1 MFDVNELV
9 AIQIGLASPEKIREW
24 SHGEVTK
31 PETINYRSQKPEPDG
46 LFCEKIFGPA
56 KDYECHCGKYKKSRF
71 KGITCDKCGVEV
83 TTKAVRRERMGSIE
97 LASPCAHIWYL
108 KGIPSK
114 MGLVLDILPK
124 QLEDIVYFKSH
135 ICLNAGMSKNI
146 FKKQVFDEK
155 TGRLVFTKV
164 INEEILPTLDQESY
178 DYQEGKELVE
188 RMLNEHEPFNFFDT
202 SYYVSRFL
210 GCEFGIGAE
219 AVQKLLHE
227 VDINEEFDKIQEE
240 LKSSQGQKRAKL
252 IKRLETVEAFKT
264 STNKP
269 EWMVLDVL
277 PVIPPDLR
285 PMLPLDGGR
294 FATSDLNDL
303 YRRVIN
309 RNNRLKRLI
318 EMTSPDVI
326 LMNEKR
332 MLQEAVDA
340 LIDNGRKGKPVMTT
354 AGKPY
359 KSLSTSLKGKSGRFR
374 QNLLGKRVDFSGR
387 SVIAVGPSLKM
398 YQCGLPMEMAVQLF
412 RPFIA
417 HEMLKNGSATSH
429 KQANKMIDHYEA
441 KVLDAVDEV
450 IKNKYVLLNRAPT
463 LHRLGI
469 QAFRPVIVTGHAIR
483 LHPLVCAAFNADF
496 DGDQMAVHLPLSD
509 EAQYEAKT
517 LMLASNNILGP
528 KDGKPI
534 VTPSQDMILGN
545 YYLTLESDVPY
556 FKHKAEILRSV
567 YHDEEEAA
575 RYDLYAE
582 CEGKVFRDI
591 DEVMRA
597 YQTKQI
603 HLQNRIAIKGSAM
616 HKTGFSEKMN
626 NSYLITTVGKIIFNQ
641 IFPEDFPYLN
651 VKPTDKKF
659 NNLSGDLDTFFVPK
673 GTNIKE
679 YIASLPLK
687 SPFAKKD
694 LSAIIDEVF
703 KRYHNPRTSEV
714 LDRLKDQGFFYSTI
728 SGITISIAD
737 IPLVEGKEEILKA
750 GDEKV
755 EKINR
760 LFNRGLITDEERHTK
775 VVGVWSDVKEKEIQ
789 PVLTKQLERDKR
801 NPIYMM
807 SDSGA
812 RGNISNF
819 VQLSGFRGLM
829 AKPNGDTIE
838 LPIKSCF
845 REGLTVSE
853 FFIATHGARK
863 GGADTALKTAD
874 SGYLTRR
881 LVDVSHDV
889 IIREED
895 CGTDHGFVVEEI
907 REPGAKEATVPLK
920 DRLVGRYSCHDI
932 VDPNTGVVICE
943 GNTLMDE
950 DIADKIIKA
959 GIKKVEIRSLF
970 GCETKDGVCVH
981 CYGRNLASGKVAS
994 IGDTVGIMAAQSIGE
1009 PGTQLTMRTFHTG
1022 GVAGSDITQGLPRV
1036 QELFEARKP
1045 KGEAVISEIAGTVAS
1060 VTVDDKN
1067 KSTIVIKN
1075 DLEEK
1080 SYTTV
1085 IGAHVIVSEGMKVYN
1100 GQALTDGSINP
1111 KELLNVSDIRAV
1123 EKYIVQEIHKVY
1135 RAQGIEISDKHIE
1148 VIVKQMMRKMVIVDG
1163 GDTDLL
1169 PGTRVETIR
1178 FTEANAKAL
1187 SQGKRPAVG
1196 YPKILGI
1203 TKAALDTES
1212 FLSSAS
1218 FQETTKV
1225 LTDAAIKGSVDHL
1238 HGLKENVMIGKLI
1251 PAGDAFFEKK
1261 EEESE
1266 DNKVTEE
1273 EKDYSTTLPE
1283 EDDNVI
1289 NFTDI
1294 FSDDNEN

>member
-1 MFDVNELV
+1 MFDVNKLV

-46 LFCEKIFGPA
+46 LFCERIFGPA
-56 KDYECHCGKYKKSRF
+56 KDYECHCGRYKKSRF
-71 KGITCDKCGVEV
+71 KGVICDKCGVEV

-97 LASPCAHIWYL
+97 LSSPCAHIWYL

-114 MGLVLDILPK
+114 MGLVLDVLPK

-135 ICLNAGMSKNI
+135 ICLNAGDSKI
-146 FKKQVFDEK
+146 IQRKEVFDEK
-155 TGRLVFTKV
+155 TGRLVFPKV
-164 INEEILPTLDQESY
+164 IKEEILPNLDPSSY
-178 DYQEGKELVE
+178 DYQEGTDIVD
-188 RMLNEHEPFNFFDT
+188 RILNEKEPFNFFDT
-202 SYYVSRFL
+202 AYYVSRFL
-210 GCEFGIGAE
+210 RTEFGIGAE
-219 AVQKLLHE
+219 AVQKLLKE
-227 VDINEEFDKIQEE
+227 VDINAEFDKIQDE
-240 LKSSQGQKRAKL
+240 LKNSQGQKRVKL

-264 STNKP
+264 SGNKP

-318 EMTSPDVI
+318 EMRSPDVI
-326 LMNEKR
+326 LMNERR

-340 LIDNGRKGKPVMTT
+340 LIDNGRKGKPVMTA

-417 HEMLKNGSATSH
+417 HEMLDNQTATSH

-441 KVLDAVDEV
+441 AVLDAVDVV

-469 QAFRPVIVTGHAIR
+469 QAFKPVIVTGHAIR

-545 YYLTLESDVPY
+545 YYLTLESDVNY
-556 FKHKAEILRSV
+556 FRNKAKKLREEFN
-567 YHDEEEAA
+567 DEEEAKL
-575 RYDLYAE
+575 YDLYAE
-582 CEGKVFRDI
+582 CEGKVFRDV
-591 DEVMRA
+591 DEVIRA
-597 YQTKQI
+597 YETKQI
-603 HLQNRIAIKGSAM
+603 HLQNRVAIKGSSL
-616 HKTGFSEKMN
+616 HKTGFTDSMN

-651 VKPTDKKF
+651 VRPTDKKY
-659 NNLSGDLDTFFVPK
+659 NNLNGDLATFFVPK

-687 SPFAKKD
+687 SPFTKKD

-714 LDRLKDQGFFYSTI
+714 LDKLKDQGFYYSTI
-728 SGITISIAD
+728 SGITISIDD
-737 IPLVEGKEEILKA
+737 IPLVEGKDEILKE
-750 GDEKV
+750 GDAKV
-755 EKINR
+755 EKITKLYR
-760 LFNRGLITDEERHTK
+760 RGLITDEERHRQ
-775 VVGVWSDVKEKEIQ
+775 VIGVWSDVREKDIQ
-789 PVLTKQLERDKR
+789 PILTKQLEANTR

-819 VQLSGFRGLM
+819 VQLSGLRGLM
-829 AKPNGDTIE
+829 AKPSGETIE

-907 REPGAKEATVPLK
+907 RDKDAKDPIVPLK
-920 DRLVGRYSCHDI
+920 DRLIGRYTVHDVI
-932 VDPNTGVVICE
+932 DPNSGRVIVP
-943 GNTLMDE
+943 GNTLIDE
-950 DIADKIIKA
+950 ALAADIVNA

-1045 KGEAVISEIAGTVAS
+1045 KGEAVISEIAGVVKS

-1067 KSTIVIKN
+1067 KSTIVIAN

-1085 IGAHVIVSEGMKVYN
+1085 IGAHVIVNEGDHVIN
-1100 GQALTDGSINP
+1100 GQAITDGSINP

-1123 EKYIVQEIHKVY
+1123 ENYIVAEIHKVY
-1135 RAQGIEISDKHIE
+1135 RSQGIEISDKHIE
-1148 VIVKQMMRKMVIVDG
+1148 VIVKQMMRKIVIVDG
-1163 GDTDLL
+1163 GDTSLL
-1169 PGTRVETIR
+1169 PGTRVEINK
-1178 FTEANAKAL
+1178 FTEENRKAL
-1187 SQGKRPAVG
+1187 LEKKRPAVG
-1196 YPKILGI
+1196 YPRVLGI
-1203 TKAALDTES
+1203 TKAALDTDS

-1225 LTDAAIKGSVDHL
+1225 LTDAAIKGSIDHL

-1251 PAGDAFFEKK
+1251 PAGDAFYAEK
-1261 EEESE
+1261 EEEKVE
-1266 DNKVTEE
+1266 EVENVNDNVEATN
-1273 EKDYSTTLPE
+1273 LPE
-1283 EDDNVI
+1283 EDDSNII
-1289 NFTDI
+1289 NFTNI
-1294 FSDDNEN
+1294 FDDDE

>member
-1 MFDVNELV
+1 MFDVNKLV

-46 LFCEKIFGPA
+46 LFCERIFGPA
-56 KDYECHCGKYKKSRF
+56 KDYECHCGRYKKSRF
-71 KGITCDKCGVEV
+71 KGVICDKCGVEV

-97 LASPCAHIWYL
+97 LSSPCAHIWYL

-114 MGLVLDILPK
+114 MGLVLDVLPK

-135 ICLNAGMSKNI
+135 ICLNAGDSKI
-146 FKKQVFDEK
+146 IQRKEVFDEK
-155 TGRLVFTKV
+155 TGRLVFPKV
-164 INEEILPTLDQESY
+164 IKEEILPNLDPSSY
-178 DYQEGKELVE
+178 DYQEGADIVD
-188 RMLNEHEPFNFFDT
+188 RILNEKEPFNFFDT
-202 SYYVSRFL
+202 AYYVSRFL
-210 GCEFGIGAE
+210 RTEFGIGAE
-219 AVQKLLHE
+219 AVQKLLKE
-227 VDINEEFDKIQEE
+227 VDINAEFDKIQEE
-240 LKSSQGQKRAKL
+240 LKNSQGQKRVKL

-264 STNKP
+264 SGNKP

-318 EMTSPDVI
+318 EMRSPDVI
-326 LMNEKR
+326 LMNERR

-340 LIDNGRKGKPVMTT
+340 LIDNGRKGKPVMTA

-417 HEMLKNGSATSH
+417 HEMLENQTATSH

-441 KVLDAVDEV
+441 AVLDAVDVV

-469 QAFRPVIVTGHAIR
+469 QAFKPVIVTGHAIR

-545 YYLTLESDVPY
+545 YYLTLESDVNY
-556 FKHKAEILRSV
+556 FRNKAKKLREEFN
-567 YHDEEEAA
+567 DEEEAKL
-575 RYDLYAE
+575 YDLYAE
-582 CEGKVFRDI
+582 CEGKVFRDV
-591 DEVMRA
+591 DEVIRA
-597 YQTKQI
+597 YETKQI
-603 HLQNRIAIKGSAM
+603 HLQNRVAIKGSSL
-616 HKTGFSEKMN
+616 HKTGFTDSMN

-651 VKPTDKKF
+651 VRPTDKKY
-659 NNLSGDLDTFFVPK
+659 NNLNGDLATFFVPK

-687 SPFAKKD
+687 SPFTKKD

-714 LDRLKDQGFFYSTI
+714 LDKLKDQGFYYSTI
-728 SGITISIAD
+728 SGITISIDD
-737 IPLVEGKEEILKA
+737 IPLVEGKDEILKE
-750 GDEKV
+750 GDAKV
-755 EKINR
+755 EKITKLYR
-760 LFNRGLITDEERHTK
+760 RGLITDEERHRQ
-775 VVGVWSDVKEKEIQ
+775 VIGVWSDVREKDIQ
-789 PVLTKQLERDKR
+789 PILTKQLEANTR

-819 VQLSGFRGLM
+819 VQLSGLRGLM
-829 AKPNGDTIE
+829 AKPSGETIE

-907 REPGAKEATVPLK
+907 RDKDAKDPIVPLK
-920 DRLVGRYSCHDI
+920 DRLIGRYTVHDVI
-932 VDPNTGVVICE
+932 DPNSGRVIVP
-943 GNTLMDE
+943 GNTLIDE
-950 DIADKIIKA
+950 ALAADIVNA

-1045 KGEAVISEIAGTVAS
+1045 KGEAVISEIAGVVKS

-1067 KSTIVIKN
+1067 KSTIVIAN

-1085 IGAHVIVSEGMKVYN
+1085 IGAHVIVNEGDHVIN
-1100 GQALTDGSINP
+1100 GQAITDGSINP

-1123 EKYIVQEIHKVY
+1123 ENYIVSEIHKVY
-1135 RAQGIEISDKHIE
+1135 RSQGIEISDKHIE
-1148 VIVKQMMRKMVIVDG
+1148 VIVKQMMRKIVIVDG
-1163 GDTDLL
+1163 GDTSLL
-1169 PGTRVETIR
+1169 PGTRVEINK
-1178 FTEANAKAL
+1178 FTEENRKAL
-1187 SQGKRPAVG
+1187 LEKKRPAVG
-1196 YPKILGI
+1196 YPRVLGI
-1203 TKAALDTES
+1203 TKAALDTDS

-1225 LTDAAIKGSVDHL
+1225 LTDAAIKGSIDHL

-1251 PAGDAFFEKK
+1251 PAGDAFYAEK
-1261 EEESE
+1261 EEEKVE
-1266 DNKVTEE
+1266 EVENVNDNVEATN
-1273 EKDYSTTLPE
+1273 LPE
-1283 EDDNVI
+1283 EDDSNII
-1289 NFTDI
+1289 NFTNI
-1294 FSDDNEN
+1294 FDDDE

>member
-1 MFDVNELV
+1 MFDVNKLV

-46 LFCEKIFGPA
+46 LFCERIFGPA
-56 KDYECHCGKYKKSRF
+56 KDYECHCGRYKKSRF
-71 KGITCDKCGVEV
+71 KGVICDKCGVEV

-97 LASPCAHIWYL
+97 LSSPCAHIWYL

-114 MGLVLDILPK
+114 MGLVLDVLPK

-135 ICLNAGMSKNI
+135 ICLNAGDSKI
-146 FKKQVFDEK
+146 IQRKEVFDEK
-155 TGRLVFTKV
+155 TGRLVFPKV
-164 INEEILPTLDQESY
+164 IKEEILPNLDPSSY
-178 DYQEGKELVE
+178 DYQEGTDIVD
-188 RMLNEHEPFNFFDT
+188 RILNEKEPFNFFDT
-202 SYYVSRFL
+202 AYYVSRFL
-210 GCEFGIGAE
+210 RTEFGIGAE
-219 AVQKLLHE
+219 AVQKLLKE
-227 VDINEEFDKIQEE
+227 VDINAEFDKIQEE
-240 LKSSQGQKRAKL
+240 LKNSQGQKRVKL

-264 STNKP
+264 SGNKP

-318 EMTSPDVI
+318 EMRSPDVI
-326 LMNEKR
+326 LMNERR

-340 LIDNGRKGKPVMTT
+340 LIDNGRKGKPVMTA

-417 HEMLKNGSATSH
+417 HEMLENQTATSH

-441 KVLDAVDEV
+441 AVLDAVDVV

-469 QAFRPVIVTGHAIR
+469 QAFKPVIVTGHAIR

-545 YYLTLESDVPY
+545 YYLTLESDVNY
-556 FKHKAEILRSV
+556 FRNKAKKLREEFN
-567 YHDEEEAA
+567 DEEEAKL
-575 RYDLYAE
+575 YDLYAE
-582 CEGKVFRDI
+582 CEGKVFRDV
-591 DEVMRA
+591 DEVIRA
-597 YQTKQI
+597 YETKQI
-603 HLQNRIAIKGSAM
+603 HLQNRVAIKGSSL
-616 HKTGFSEKMN
+616 HKTGFTDSMN

-651 VKPTDKKF
+651 VRPTDKKY
-659 NNLSGDLDTFFVPK
+659 NNLNGDLATFFVPK

-687 SPFAKKD
+687 SPFTKKD

-714 LDRLKDQGFFYSTI
+714 LDKLKDQGFYYSTI
-728 SGITISIAD
+728 SGITISIDD
-737 IPLVEGKEEILKA
+737 IPLVEGKDEILKE
-750 GDEKV
+750 GDAKV
-755 EKINR
+755 EKITKLYR
-760 LFNRGLITDEERHTK
+760 RGLITDEERHRQ
-775 VVGVWSDVKEKEIQ
+775 VIGVWSDVREKDIQ
-789 PVLTKQLERDKR
+789 PILTKQLEANTR

-819 VQLSGFRGLM
+819 VQLSGLRGLM
-829 AKPNGDTIE
+829 AKPSGETIE

-907 REPGAKEATVPLK
+907 RDKDAKDPIVPLK
-920 DRLVGRYSCHDI
+920 DRLIGRYTVHDVI
-932 VDPNTGVVICE
+932 DPNSGRVIVP
-943 GNTLMDE
+943 GNTLIDE
-950 DIADKIIKA
+950 ALASDIVNA

-1045 KGEAVISEIAGTVAS
+1045 KGEAVISEIAGVVKS

-1067 KSTIVIKN
+1067 KSTIVIAN

-1085 IGAHVIVSEGMKVYN
+1085 IGAHVIVNEGDHVIN
-1100 GQALTDGSINP
+1100 GQAITDGSINP

-1123 EKYIVQEIHKVY
+1123 ENYIVSEIHKVY
-1135 RAQGIEISDKHIE
+1135 RSQGIEISDKHIE
-1148 VIVKQMMRKMVIVDG
+1148 VIVKQMMRKIVIVDG
-1163 GDTDLL
+1163 GDTSLL
-1169 PGTRVETIR
+1169 PGTRVEINK
-1178 FTEANAKAL
+1178 FTEENRKAL
-1187 SQGKRPAVG
+1187 LEKKRPAVG
-1196 YPKILGI
+1196 YPRVLGI
-1203 TKAALDTES
+1203 TKAALDTDS

-1225 LTDAAIKGSVDHL
+1225 LTDAAIKGSIDHL

-1251 PAGDAFFEKK
+1251 PAGDAFYAEK
-1261 EEESE
+1261 EEEKVE
-1266 DNKVTEE
+1266 EVENVNDNVEATN
-1273 EKDYSTTLPE
+1273 LPE
-1283 EDDNVI
+1283 EDDSNII
-1289 NFTDI
+1289 NFTNI
-1294 FSDDNEN
+1294 FDDDE

>member
-1 MFDVNELV
+1 MFDVNKLV

-46 LFCEKIFGPA
+46 LFCERIFGPA
-56 KDYECHCGKYKKSRF
+56 KDYECHCGRYKKSRF
-71 KGITCDKCGVEV
+71 KGVICDKCGVEV

-97 LASPCAHIWYL
+97 LSSPCAHIWYL

-114 MGLVLDILPK
+114 MGLVLDVLPK

-135 ICLNAGMSKNI
+135 ICLNAGDSKI
-146 FKKQVFDEK
+146 IQRKEVFDEK
-155 TGRLVFTKV
+155 TGRLVFPKV
-164 INEEILPTLDQESY
+164 IKEEILPNLDPSSY
-178 DYQEGKELVE
+178 DYQEGTDIVD
-188 RMLNEHEPFNFFDT
+188 RILNEKEPFNFFDT
-202 SYYVSRFL
+202 AYYVSRFL
-210 GCEFGIGAE
+210 RTEFGIGAE
-219 AVQKLLHE
+219 AVQKLLKE
-227 VDINEEFDKIQEE
+227 VDINAEFDKIQEE
-240 LKSSQGQKRAKL
+240 LKNSQGQKRVKL

-264 STNKP
+264 SGNKP

-318 EMTSPDVI
+318 EMRSPDVI
-326 LMNEKR
+326 LMNERR

-340 LIDNGRKGKPVMTT
+340 LIDNGRKGKPVMTA

-417 HEMLKNGSATSH
+417 HEMLDNQTATSH

-441 KVLDAVDEV
+441 AVLDAVDVV

-469 QAFRPVIVTGHAIR
+469 QAFKPVIVTGHAIR

-545 YYLTLESDVPY
+545 YYLTLESDVNY
-556 FKHKAEILRSV
+556 FRNKAKKLREEFN
-567 YHDEEEAA
+567 DEEEAKL
-575 RYDLYAE
+575 YDLYAE
-582 CEGKVFRDI
+582 CEGKVFRDV
-591 DEVMRA
+591 DEVIRA
-597 YQTKQI
+597 YETKQI
-603 HLQNRIAIKGSAM
+603 HLQNRVAIKGSSL
-616 HKTGFSEKMN
+616 HKTGFTDSMN

-651 VKPTDKKF
+651 VRPTDKKY
-659 NNLSGDLDTFFVPK
+659 NNLNGDLATFFVPK

-687 SPFAKKD
+687 SPFTKKD

-714 LDRLKDQGFFYSTI
+714 LDKLKDQGFYYSTI
-728 SGITISIAD
+728 SGITISIDD
-737 IPLVEGKEEILKA
+737 IPLVEGKDEILKE
-750 GDEKV
+750 GDAKV
-755 EKINR
+755 EKITKLYR
-760 LFNRGLITDEERHTK
+760 RGLITDEERHRQ
-775 VVGVWSDVKEKEIQ
+775 VIGVWSDVREKDIQ
-789 PVLTKQLERDKR
+789 PILTKQLEANTR

-819 VQLSGFRGLM
+819 VQLSGLRGLM
-829 AKPNGDTIE
+829 AKPSGETIE

-907 REPGAKEATVPLK
+907 RDKDAKDPIVPLK
-920 DRLVGRYSCHDI
+920 DRLIGRYTVHDVI
-932 VDPNTGVVICE
+932 DPNSGRVIVP
-943 GNTLMDE
+943 GNTLIDE
-950 DIADKIIKA
+950 ALASDIVNA

-1045 KGEAVISEIAGTVAS
+1045 KGEAVISEIAGVVKS

-1067 KSTIVIKN
+1067 KSTIVIAN

-1085 IGAHVIVSEGMKVYN
+1085 IGAHVIVNEGDHVIN
-1100 GQALTDGSINP
+1100 GQAITDGSINP

-1123 EKYIVQEIHKVY
+1123 ENYIVSEIHKVY
-1135 RAQGIEISDKHIE
+1135 RSQGIEISDKHIE
-1148 VIVKQMMRKMVIVDG
+1148 VIVKQMMRKIVIVDG
-1163 GDTDLL
+1163 GDTSLL
-1169 PGTRVETIR
+1169 PGTRVEINK
-1178 FTEANAKAL
+1178 FTEENRKAL
-1187 SQGKRPAVG
+1187 LEKKRPAVG
-1196 YPKILGI
+1196 YPRVLGI
-1203 TKAALDTES
+1203 TKAALDTDS

-1225 LTDAAIKGSVDHL
+1225 LTDAAIKGSIDHL

-1251 PAGDAFFEKK
+1251 PAGDAFYAEK
-1261 EEESE
+1261 EEEKVE
-1266 DNKVTEE
+1266 EVENVNDNVEATN
-1273 EKDYSTTLPE
+1273 LPE
-1283 EDDNVI
+1283 EDDSNII
-1289 NFTDI
+1289 NFTNI
-1294 FSDDNEN
+1294 FDDDE

>member
-1 MFDVNELV
+1 MFDVNKLV

-46 LFCEKIFGPA
+46 LFCERIFGPA
-56 KDYECHCGKYKKSRF
+56 KDYECHCGRYKKSRF
-71 KGITCDKCGVEV
+71 KGVICDKCGVEV

-97 LASPCAHIWYL
+97 LSSPCAHIWYL

-114 MGLVLDILPK
+114 MGLVLDVLPK

-135 ICLNAGMSKNI
+135 ICLNAGDSKI
-146 FKKQVFDEK
+146 IQRKEVFDEK
-155 TGRLVFTKV
+155 TGRLVFPKV
-164 INEEILPTLDQESY
+164 IKEEILPNLDPSSY
-178 DYQEGKELVE
+178 DYQEGTDIVD
-188 RMLNEHEPFNFFDT
+188 RILNEKEPFNFFDT
-202 SYYVSRFL
+202 AYYVSRFL
-210 GCEFGIGAE
+210 RTEFGIGAE
-219 AVQKLLHE
+219 AVQKLLKE
-227 VDINEEFDKIQEE
+227 VDINAEFDKIQEE
-240 LKSSQGQKRAKL
+240 LKNSQGQKRVKL

-264 STNKP
+264 SGNKP

-318 EMTSPDVI
+318 EMRSPDVI
-326 LMNEKR
+326 LMNERR

-340 LIDNGRKGKPVMTT
+340 LIDNGRKGKPVMTA

-417 HEMLKNGSATSH
+417 HEMLDNQTATSH

-441 KVLDAVDEV
+441 AVLDAVDVV

-469 QAFRPVIVTGHAIR
+469 QAFKPVIVTGHAIR

-545 YYLTLESDVPY
+545 YYLTLESDVNY
-556 FKHKAEILRSV
+556 FRNKAKKLREEFN
-567 YHDEEEAA
+567 DEEEAKL
-575 RYDLYAE
+575 YDLYAE
-582 CEGKVFRDI
+582 CEGKVFRDV
-591 DEVMRA
+591 DEVIRA
-597 YQTKQI
+597 YETKQI
-603 HLQNRIAIKGSAM
+603 HLQNRVAIKGSSL
-616 HKTGFSEKMN
+616 HKTGFTDSMN

-651 VKPTDKKF
+651 VRPTDKKY
-659 NNLSGDLDTFFVPK
+659 NNLNGDLATFFVPK

-687 SPFAKKD
+687 SPFTKKD

-714 LDRLKDQGFFYSTI
+714 LDKLKDQGFYYSTI
-728 SGITISIAD
+728 SGITISIDD
-737 IPLVEGKEEILKA
+737 IPLVEGKDEILKE
-750 GDEKV
+750 GDAKV
-755 EKINR
+755 EKITKLYR
-760 LFNRGLITDEERHTK
+760 RGLITDEERHRQ
-775 VVGVWSDVKEKEIQ
+775 VIGVWSDVREKDIQ
-789 PVLTKQLERDKR
+789 PILTKQLEANTR

-819 VQLSGFRGLM
+819 VQLSGLRGLM
-829 AKPNGDTIE
+829 AKPSGETIE

-907 REPGAKEATVPLK
+907 RDKDAKDPIVPLK
-920 DRLVGRYSCHDI
+920 DRLIGRYTVHDVI
-932 VDPNTGVVICE
+932 DPNSGRVIVP
-943 GNTLMDE
+943 GNTLIDE
-950 DIADKIIKA
+950 ALAFDIVNA

-1045 KGEAVISEIAGTVAS
+1045 KGEAVISEIAGVVKS

-1067 KSTIVIKN
+1067 KSTIVIAN

-1085 IGAHVIVSEGMKVYN
+1085 IGAHVIVNEGDHVIN
-1100 GQALTDGSINP
+1100 GQAITDGSINP

-1123 EKYIVQEIHKVY
+1123 ENYIVAEIHKVY
-1135 RAQGIEISDKHIE
+1135 RSQGIEISDKHIE
-1148 VIVKQMMRKMVIVDG
+1148 VIVKQMMRKIVIVDG
-1163 GDTDLL
+1163 GDTSLL
-1169 PGTRVETIR
+1169 PGTRVEINK
-1178 FTEANAKAL
+1178 FTEENRKAL
-1187 SQGKRPAVG
+1187 LEKKRPAVG
-1196 YPKILGI
+1196 YPRVLGI
-1203 TKAALDTES
+1203 TKAALDTDS

-1225 LTDAAIKGSVDHL
+1225 LTDAAIKGSIDHL

-1251 PAGDAFFEKK
+1251 PAGDAFYAEK
-1261 EEESE
+1261 EEEKVE
-1266 DNKVTEE
+1266 EVENVDDNVEATN
-1273 EKDYSTTLPE
+1273 LPE
-1283 EDDNVI
+1283 EDDSNII
-1289 NFTDI
+1289 NFTNI
-1294 FSDDNEN
+1294 FDDDE